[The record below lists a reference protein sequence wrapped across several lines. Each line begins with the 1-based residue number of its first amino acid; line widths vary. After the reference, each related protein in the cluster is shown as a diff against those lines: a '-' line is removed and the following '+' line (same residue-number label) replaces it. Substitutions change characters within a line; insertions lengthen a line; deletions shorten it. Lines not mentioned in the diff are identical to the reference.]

1 MVNLCQVLILRKW
14 YNHIDKP
21 SSDGTQEHIKSTGGE
36 TMFKNQ
42 RYLTRGVQ
50 SEIPIELQ
58 LFMWRCI
65 DGLPEE
71 CDYFQVF
78 RLENINGKQKITH
91 FSEQPEYHREYL
103 IQTGNPITA
112 KVYII
117 DSDTYSTMLLAEE
130 Y

>member
-1 MVNLCQVLILRKW
+1 
-14 YNHIDKP
+14 
-21 SSDGTQEHIKSTGGE
+21 
-36 TMFKNQ
+36 MFNNQ
-42 RYLTRGVQ
+42 RYLTKGVQ
-50 SEIPIELQ
+50 VGIPLELQ
-58 LFMWRCI
+58 LFMWSCI

>member
-1 MVNLCQVLILRKW
+1 
-14 YNHIDKP
+14 
-21 SSDGTQEHIKSTGGE
+21 
-36 TMFKNQ
+36 MFNNQ
-42 RYLTRGVQ
+42 HYLTKGVRVG
-50 SEIPIELQ
+50 IPLELQ
-58 LFMWRCI
+58 LFMWSCI

-78 RLENINGKQKITH
+78 RLENIDGIQKITL
-91 FSEQPEYHREYL
+91 FSEQPEHHREYL
-103 IQTGNPITA
+103 IQTANPITT